1 VNDVANVSKLRNV
14 IDYVGSDLRHF
25 DKVQTEIC
33 LSKGEPISLD
43 ESESVQTYLAS
54 TETENDMLT
63 PCLLFQNVRDEIVDT
78 CNEAGGDK
86 NVDYK
91 DKNHLS
97 QQRKC
102 IHSHN
107 DWERAHHVLPSLE
120 MGCASGQIAMD
131 LWYKMNC
138 VSECENTDI
147 VCDDFDVRDVEK
159 IDKEL
164 IDRIEAHYS
173 RLDREIEVIID
184 SGATNHMFPHM
195 KFLENLRELQ
205 SPQYVGLGDPK
216 MKLEIVAR
224 GTNHLVGDGLLVPNL
239 QYGLISVPQ
248 LDKSGFET
256 TFQNEKC
263 WVYQGNNVIIEA
275 TLRHNLYF
283 VEKTYLHKMSDI
295 SHESFE
301 SISDVRELINTSR
314 KLPGILKSTDARDIV
329 EKSKRRKFVRIEEIS
344 PEEQEYIDHE
354 WYKLHNKWGHL
365 SESRMRLAIDKG
377 LTSSEISSI
386 LTPSQIARARLGL
399 CYDCMRGRMKSG
411 PHRPVQN
418 NQYQPFEK
426 IAVDYKGPL
435 TPKSHNKFSGFYLFS
450 DQASNFVWTYHVKKK
465 SEFLDAFNT
474 FMSTF
479 QRTMRELNTEVRI
492 LQSDYDKVILDK
504 KVIRHLADKY
514 KIRHIS
520 SAPYVHQQNGQVERD
535 MQNVLDRSRTIMSV
549 HDAPPNMWE
558 FAVKYACLLIN
569 YSPTSTTDHKTPY
582 EIIYK
587 KKPNI
592 SKLIP
597 FYSPGVT
604 NVTKEERKGKLLNYK
619 AAPVRMLGYPDES
632 LENLYNFIMLF
643 VESATIRWLSQFLPS
658 GKRNDWNQD
667 NLIRMNHS

>member
-1 VNDVANVSKLRNV
+1 
-14 IDYVGSDLRHF
+14 
-25 DKVQTEIC
+25 
-33 LSKGEPISLD
+33 
-43 ESESVQTYLAS
+43 
-54 TETENDMLT
+54 MLT
-63 PCLLFQNVRDEIVDT
+63 PCLLFQNVCDEIDDT

-91 DKNHLS
+91 DNSHLS

-107 DWERAHHVLPSLE
+107 NWERAHHVLPSLE

-263 WVYQGNNVIIEA
+263 WVYQGNTVIIEA

-295 SHESFE
+295 SHESFN
-301 SISDVRELINTSR
+301 SIIDARELINNSR

-344 PEEQEYIDHE
+344 LEEQEYIDRE

-377 LTSSEISSI
+377 LTSSEIS
-386 LTPSQIARARLGL
+386 LTPSQIARAKLGL
-399 CYDCMRGRMKSG
+399 CSDCMRIK
-411 PHRPVQN
+411 
-418 NQYQPFEK
+418 
-426 IAVDYKGPL
+426 AV
-435 TPKSHNKFSGFYLFS
+435 LF
-450 DQASNFVWTYHVKKK
+450 
-465 SEFLDAFNT
+465 
-474 FMSTF
+474 
-479 QRTMRELNTEVRI
+479 
-492 LQSDYDKVILDK
+492 
-504 KVIRHLADKY
+504 
-514 KIRHIS
+514 
-520 SAPYVHQQNGQVERD
+520 
-535 MQNVLDRSRTIMSV
+535 NV
-549 HDAPPNMWE
+549 
-558 FAVKYACLLIN
+558 
-569 YSPTSTTDHKTPY
+569 
-582 EIIYK
+582 
-587 KKPNI
+587 
-592 SKLIP
+592 
-597 FYSPGVT
+597 
-604 NVTKEERKGKLLNYK
+604 
-619 AAPVRMLGYPDES
+619 
-632 LENLYNFIMLF
+632 
-643 VESATIRWLSQFLPS
+643 
-658 GKRNDWNQD
+658 
-667 NLIRMNHS
+667 